1 MNAGLPS
8 LALLYDDSAYRETLQ
23 PVRPSGGEAPAGLVG
38 RQVAGREFLDAF
50 LSHGTW
56 EELTAVVYNQ
66 ASAVSLLHYC
76 RQHASGRSRVRR
88 LRFVL
93 MDRFLP
99 SFFPE
104 PPARVLYTPC
114 PPDPSFAWARYHRG
128 PGGFGLS
135 GVTHTLCTA
144 GAARVLCEMVTA
156 PYEPYDCLICTSS
169 AVTRMVR
176 TLTDAY
182 ADYLRERHSG
192 SPALRLQLETI
203 PLGVNPDKFRPATPE
218 ERSARRAALHIAE
231 DATAILFVGRFAP
244 HAKAHPFP
252 MLHGIA
258 RAARETGRPVHLIL
272 SGWAANSSL
281 MDALVDAAR
290 AFAPVIP
297 VSIVNGMD
305 PELRFG
311 VWQAA
316 DVFTSLSDSIQ
327 GTFGL
332 VILEAMASG
341 LPVVASDW
349 DGYRDLVLDGETG
362 FLVPTY
368 MVRGA
373 TEDAT
378 ARLLL
383 QAAEY
388 DTFLAE
394 CNQTTVVDPA
404 ATAAAYARLLTD
416 SPLRRHMGAAGRQRV
431 LERFTWAHAVRAY
444 EALWSSQ
451 EAERL
456 AHAAASSARGNPPG
470 RSSFTP
476 PCYPAPEVCFA
487 GYPTHLLA
495 EESRLVTVEGA
506 EDVLGRVLAHPL
518 TNYAQGRRVAEEAVL
533 RAVLAEAASP
543 RTIADLDELLSRHGV
558 GKGPGRATLAW
569 MLKYD
574 LLRWAASKEKGD

>member
-1 MNAGLPS
+1 
-8 LALLYDDSAYRETLQ
+8 
-23 PVRPSGGEAPAGLVG
+23 
-38 RQVAGREFLDAF
+38 
-50 LSHGTW
+50 
-56 EELTAVVYNQ
+56 
-66 ASAVSLLHYC
+66 
-76 RQHASGRSRVRR
+76 
-88 LRFVL
+88 
-93 MDRFLP
+93 MDHFLP

-128 PGGFGLS
+128 PGAFALS

-176 TLTDAY
+176 TLTGAN
-182 ADYLRERHSG
+182 ADYLRERHGG
-192 SPALRLQLETI
+192 SPAPRLRLETI
-203 PLGVNPDKFRPATPE
+203 PLGVNPDKFRPPTPE
-218 ERSARRAALHIAE
+218 ERSARRAALHIDDE
-231 DATAILFVGRFAP
+231 ATAILFVGRFTP

-252 MLHGIA
+252 MFHGIA

-272 SGWAANSSL
+272 SGWAANSTL

-290 AFAPVIP
+290 TFAPGVP

-327 GTFGL
+327 ETFGL

-349 DGYRDLVLDGETG
+349 DGYRDLVIDGATG
-362 FLVPTY
+362 FLVPTC

-383 QAAEY
+383 QSAEY

-394 CNQTTVVDPA
+394 CNQTTIVDPA
-404 ATAAAYARLLTD
+404 AAAAAYARLLSD
-416 SPLRRHMGAAGRQRV
+416 APLRRQMGAVGRQRV
-431 LERFTWAHAVRAY
+431 LERFTWAHVVRAY

-456 AHAAASSARGNPPG
+456 AHVAASSVRGNPPE
-470 RSSFTP
+470 RSAFTP

-487 GYPTHLLA
+487 GYPTHLLG
-495 EESRLVTVEGA
+495 ENSRLVTAAGA

-518 TNYAQGRRVAEEAVL
+518 TNYAQGQRVGEETVL
-533 RAVLAEAASP
+533 RAILKETASP
-543 RTIADLDELLSRHGV
+543 RTIAELDELLSRCGIGHGS
-558 GKGPGRATLAW
+558 GRATLAW
-569 MLKYD
+569 LLKYG
-574 LLRWAASKEKGD
+574 LLWTAFG

>member
-1 MNAGLPS
+1 MNSGPQS
-8 LALLYDDSAYRETLQ
+8 LALLYDNSAYLETLQ
-23 PVRPSGGEAPAGLVG
+23 PVRQTGGDAPAGLVG
-38 RQVAGREFLDAF
+38 RQVAGREFRDAF
-50 LSHGTW
+50 LSHGSW
-56 EELTAVVYNQ
+56 EELTVMVYNQ
-66 ASAVSLLHYC
+66 ASADSLLRYC
-76 RQHASGRSRVRR
+76 QQHPSGQSRVRR
-88 LRFVL
+88 LRFVPI
-93 MDRFLP
+93 DRFLP

-104 PPARVLYTPC
+104 PPARLLYTPC

-128 PGGFGLS
+128 PGAFALS

-156 PYEPYDCLICTSS
+156 PYEPYDYLICTSS

-176 TLTDAY
+176 TLTGTY
-182 ADYLRERHSG
+182 ADYLRDRHG
-192 SPALRLQLETI
+192 GLPALRLRLETI

-218 ERSARRAALHIAE
+218 ERAARRAALHIAD

-258 RAARETGRPVHLIL
+258 RAAGEAGRPVHLIL
-272 SGWAANSSL
+272 SGWAAHSSL

-290 AFAPVIP
+290 TFAPGVP
-297 VSIVNGMD
+297 ASIVNGMEPD
-305 PELRFG
+305 LRFG

-327 GTFGL
+327 ETFGL
-332 VILEAMASG
+332 VVLEAMACG

-349 DGYRDLVLDGETG
+349 DGYRDLVVDGTTG

-383 QAAEY
+383 QAADY

-394 CNQTTVVDPA
+394 CNQTTTVDR
-404 ATAAAYARLLTD
+404 TAAAGAYARLLTD
-416 SPLRRHMGAAGRQRV
+416 APLRRHMGGAGRQRV
-431 LERFTWAHAVRAY
+431 LERFTSAHVVRAY
-444 EALWSSQ
+444 EALWSNQ

-456 AHAAASSARGNPPG
+456 AHVAASPTIGGPPG
-470 RSSFTP
+470 RSASTP
-476 PCYPAPEVCFA
+476 PCYPAPEACFP
-487 GYPTHLLA
+487 GYPTHLLG
-495 EESRLVTVEGA
+495 EDSRLATAAGA

-518 TNYAQGRRVAEEAVL
+518 TNYAPGQRVGEEAVL
-533 RAVLAEAASP
+533 RAILAEAASP
-543 RTIADLDELLSRHGV
+543 RTIAELHGLLSRLKV
-558 GKGPGRATLAW
+558 GYGAGRATLAW
-569 MLKYD
+569 LMKYD
-574 LLRWAASKEKGD
+574 LLRLAAPKGKRD